1 METRFGD
8 TSGRARAL
16 TTSASPAVPMLAA
29 GLVLSHLAT
38 AGRYGIFRDELYYI
52 ACARHLAW
60 GYVDHPPLIA
70 LITWLVSHTLGMSLL
85 ALRLL
90 PALAAGALVLV
101 TADLARALGGRP
113 FAQALAALA
122 VAAAPIYLLLQH
134 WLTMNAWE
142 PLIWAGM
149 AWCALRAID
158 HRDGRYWLL
167 FGAIAGVGLE
177 NKYSV
182 AVWGFGLLIG
192 LVMTPERRWL
202 GRLWFWAAGLLA
214 GLIFLPNLL
223 WLWHHDFPFIGFEN
237 ASRMSGSR
245 IVRGPIAF
253 LTDQALIMNPVLAPL
268 WLAGAIW
275 LLRPGATSA
284 HRALGVMFV
293 TTLAVF
299 ILVAGKNYY
308 VASAYPLVFAAGAV
322 AFERLT
328 TTRPRW
334 LRQGYL
340 GCVALSA
347 LVLAPLVMP
356 ILPVRDFVTYS
367 RALGGFT
374 PVTFENLAPEMLPQ
388 YFADEFGWENMARQ
402 TAIAYLRLPPDVRGR
417 TAIFANDY
425 GQAAAIDFFGPAL
438 GLPSAISNDV
448 TYWLWGPRGYTG
460 ESVIVLGSDGKGDRA
475 HFGHVEMAGRVQD
488 ARSRPEEW
496 FNIYMCREFRMAPDL
511 PTAWRGMRR
520 W

>member
-1 METRFGD
+1 
-8 TSGRARAL
+8 
-16 TTSASPAVPMLAA
+16 MLAA
-29 GLVLSHLAT
+29 GLVLAHLAT

-70 LITWLVSHTLGMSLL
+70 LITWLVSHTVGVSLP

-90 PALAAGALVLV
+90 PALAAGALVLL
-101 TADLARALGGRP
+101 TADLARALGGRQ
-113 FAQALAALA
+113 FAQALAALT
-122 VAAAPIYLLLQH
+122 VAAAPIYLLLHH

-149 AWCALRAID
+149 AWCAVRAID
-158 HRDGRYWLL
+158 RQDGRYWLL
-167 FGAIAGVGLE
+167 SGAIAGIGLE

-182 AVWGFGLLIG
+182 AVWGFGLLTG
-192 LVMTPERRWL
+192 LVMTREKRWL
-202 GRLWFWAAGLLA
+202 GSPWFWAAGLLA
-214 GLIFLPNLL
+214 GVIFLPNLL
-223 WLWHHDFPFIGFEN
+223 WLWHHDIPFIGFER

-253 LTDQALIMNPVLAPL
+253 LADQALIMNPVLAPL
-268 WLAGAIW
+268 WLAGVVW
-275 LLRPGATSA
+275 LLRPRAAGA
-284 HRALGVMFV
+284 HRVLGIMFV

-299 ILVAGKNYY
+299 LLVAGKNYY
-308 VASAYPLVFAAGAV
+308 VSSAYPVVFAAGAV
-322 AFERLT
+322 ALEQLT
-328 TTRPRW
+328 AARPRW
-334 LRQGYL
+334 IRQAYV
-340 GCVALSA
+340 GCVTLSA

-356 ILPVRDFVTYS
+356 ILPIEGFVAYS

-374 PVTFENLAPEMLPQ
+374 PVTFEHLGPEMLPQ

-402 TAIAYLRLPPDVRGR
+402 TASAYLRLPPDVRGR

-460 ESVIVLGSDGKGDRA
+460 ESVLVLGSDGAGDRA
-475 HFGHVEMAGRVQD
+475 HFRHVETAGRVHD
-488 ARSRPEEW
+488 PRSRPEEW
-496 FNIYMCREFRMAPDL
+496 FNIIMCRDFRMAPDL
-511 PTAWRGMRR
+511 AAAWAGMRH

>member
-1 METRFGD
+1 
-8 TSGRARAL
+8 
-16 TTSASPAVPMLAA
+16 MLAG
-29 GLVLSHLAT
+29 GLVLAHLAT
-38 AGRYGIFRDELYYI
+38 AGRYGIFRDELYYV

-70 LITWLVSHTLGMSLL
+70 LVTWLVSHTIGVSLP

-90 PALAAGALVLV
+90 PALAAGGLVLV
-101 TADLARALGGRP
+101 TADLARALGGGR
-113 FAQALAALA
+113 FAQRLAALA
-122 VAAAPIYLLLQH
+122 VVAAPIYLLVHH

-149 AWCALRAID
+149 AWCAVRAIG
-158 HRDGRYWLL
+158 RQDGRYWLL
-167 FGAIAGVGLE
+167 LGAVAGIGLE

-182 AVWGFGLLIG
+182 AVWGFGLLAG
-192 LVMTPERRWL
+192 LVLTQERRWL
-202 GRLWFWAAGLLA
+202 ASPWFWAAGLLA

-223 WLWHHDFPFIGFEN
+223 WLWHHDFPFIGFER

-245 IVRGPIAF
+245 IVRGPVAF
-253 LTDQALIMNPVLAPL
+253 LADQALIMNPVLAPL
-268 WLAGAIW
+268 WLAGTVW
-275 LLRPGATSA
+275 LLRPAAASA
-284 HRALGVMFV
+284 HRVPGIMFV

-299 ILVAGKNYY
+299 LLVAGKNYY
-308 VASAYPLVFAAGAV
+308 VASAYPVVFAAGAV
-322 AFERLT
+322 AFERLAAA
-328 TTRPRW
+328 RRGW
-334 LRQGYL
+334 IAQGYA

-347 LVLAPLVMP
+347 VVLAPLVMP
-356 ILPVRDFVTYS
+356 ILPVDGFLAYS

-374 PVTFENLAPEMLPQ
+374 PVTLENLGPEFLPQ

-402 TAIAYLRLPPDVRGR
+402 TARAYLSLPPDARAR

-448 TYWLWGPRGYTG
+448 TYWLWGPRFYTG
-460 ESVIVLGSDGKGDRA
+460 KSVIVLGSDGVGDRA
-475 HFGHVEMAGRVQD
+475 HFGHVEPAGRVQD
-488 ARSRPEEW
+488 TRSRPEEW
-496 FNIYMCREFRMAPDL
+496 FDIYLCRDFRMAPDL
-511 PTAWRGMRR
+511 AAAWAGMRR